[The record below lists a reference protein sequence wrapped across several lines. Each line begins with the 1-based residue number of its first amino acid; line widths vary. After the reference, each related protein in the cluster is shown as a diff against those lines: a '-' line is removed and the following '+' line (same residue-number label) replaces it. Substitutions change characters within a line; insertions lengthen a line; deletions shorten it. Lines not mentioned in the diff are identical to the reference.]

1 MQCGCTHATLPVQ
14 EHEHRLAMLL
24 TVLESNDTKQ
34 TGAYGKWPYSMVK
47 GQAMPAF
54 QNILVAVVGLT
65 PQVIT
70 ETIYYL

>member
-1 MQCGCTHATLPVQ
+1 
-14 EHEHRLAMLL
+14 MLL